1 MILGDFLYH
10 AQHGWY
16 VFQSVY
22 ETGWNS
28 GSWLVQGL
36 LILVGLSFLGMTVGV
51 LFPKQVQPEKQN
63 IWRQVVVNVIVNCSI
78 IFGMASFY
86 GL

>member
-1 MILGDFLYH
+1 MMLSDFLYH

-22 ETGWNS
+22 ENGWNS

-36 LILVGLSFLGMTVGV
+36 LIFVSLSFLGTTVGV
-51 LFPKQVQPEKQN
+51 LFPQQVQSEKQHL
-63 IWRQVVVNVIVNCSI
+63 WRQVVVNVIVNCSI
-78 IFGMASFY
+78 IFGMASVY
-86 GL
+86 WL

>member
-51 LFPKQVQPEKQN
+51 LFPNQVQPEKQN

>member
-16 VFQSVY
+16 VFQSAY

>member
-22 ETGWNS
+22 ENGWNS

-36 LILVGLSFLGMTVGV
+36 LILVSIGLLGTAIGA
-51 LFPKQVQPEKQN
+51 LFPKQVQPEKRN
-63 IWRQVVVNVIVNCSI
+63 VWRQVVVNVIVYCSI
-78 IFGMASFY
+78 IFGMASVY